1 MSSATTDTPYG
12 ASRPLGALAT
22 LRAEP
27 PFARLLLGSFI
38 SGAGNWF
45 NTVAL
50 LGLTVRLT
58 GSPLAVG
65 VTLAL
70 KTLPQLILAPLGGV
84 VADHLPRKGI
94 LIVADTL
101 AALVALSFL
110 AATSASRLWVIYAGT
125 LALVVINTVR
135 NPARNAVTPALVAPD
150 TLPATN
156 ALEGMTDGSV
166 MLLGAALGGLISGWL
181 GPASAFLLN
190 AASFL
195 ASAAL
200 IATVR
205 IPPIANES
213 VTRGLRALTEVWPI
227 VRASRTLQ
235 LLLLLAT
242 LWPIGGGAINLLLT
256 VYPTHVFHAGDRG
269 IGALYAAIGVGFLL
283 GGFVAPRFARRTA
296 LSLTLAFIVEG
307 VLQIAVSQAP
317 SLPIAVLALALATS
331 AAGVGNACAS
341 TIIMRASPAHALG
354 RIFAVMDALSTVTF
368 ALSLLACG
376 ALLHSMSPRILGAL
390 AGALIASAGLATLL
404 TSGSLLAQTD
414 TLPASAAE

>member
-1 MSSATTDTPYG
+1 MSQATADTPHHTR
-12 ASRPLGALAT
+12 RPLGALTT
-22 LRAEP
+22 LCAEP
-27 PFARLLLGSFI
+27 AFARLLLGSFI

-65 VTLAL
+65 ITLAL
-70 KTLPQLILAPLGGV
+70 KTLPQLLLAPVAGV
-84 VADHLPRKGI
+84 VADHLPRKRI
-94 LIVADTL
+94 LIVADLL
-101 AALVALSFL
+101 AALVTLSFL
-110 AATSASRLWVIYAGT
+110 VATSASRLWIIYAGT
-125 LALVVINTVR
+125 LALVVVDTVR
-135 NPARNAVTPALVAPD
+135 SPARNAITPSIVAPD
-150 TLPATN
+150 TLPAAN
-156 ALEGMTDGSV
+156 ALEGMADGSV
-166 MLLGAALGGLISGWL
+166 MLLGAALGGLVSGMF
-181 GPASAFLLN
+181 GPTSAFLIN
-190 AASFL
+190 SASFL

-205 IPPIANES
+205 VPPIAADS
-213 VTRGLRALTEVWPI
+213 AARGVRALTEVWPI

-256 VYPTHVFHAGDRG
+256 VYPTQVFHAGDRG

-307 VLQIAVSQAP
+307 ILQIAVSQAP
-317 SLPIAVLALALATS
+317 SLLIAVLALALATS

-354 RIFAVMDALSTVTF
+354 RVFALMGALSTVTF
-368 ALSLLACG
+368 TLSLLASG
-376 ALLHSMSPRILGAL
+376 VLLHSMSPRTLGAL
-390 AGALIASAGLATLL
+390 AGGLITCAGLAARV
-404 TSGSLLAQTD
+404 TSGSLLTQTE
-414 TLPASAAE
+414 TLPVSAAE